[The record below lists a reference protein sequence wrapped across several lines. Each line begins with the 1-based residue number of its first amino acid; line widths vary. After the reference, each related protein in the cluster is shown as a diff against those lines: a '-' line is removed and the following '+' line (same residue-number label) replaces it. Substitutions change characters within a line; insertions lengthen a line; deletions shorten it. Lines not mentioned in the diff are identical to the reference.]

1 MRIAPWLRPDLSRL
15 SARERRILAVGGAL
29 GAVLFVLAVVL
40 PLERAVAALERRVAH
55 QRAELAWMRRV
66 APELAAAG
74 PPRANGTLPL
84 IVVIDQS
91 ARRAGL
97 AEALAGSA
105 PQGPDTL
112 QVRLQR
118 APFDGL
124 IAWLARLEQRDGVQV
139 QAARI
144 QAAEGAGLVDA
155 TLTLKRP

>member
-1 MRIAPWLRPDLSRL
+1 MRIAAWPKPDLSRL
-15 SARERRILAVGGAL
+15 SPRERRILALGGAIA
-29 GAVLFVLAVVL
+29 AVLFVLAVVL
-40 PLERAVAALERRVAH
+40 PLEHSVAALHRRVAH

-74 PPRANGTLPL
+74 PPSANGTLPL

-97 AEALAGSA
+97 AGALAGSA

-118 APFDGL
+118 APFDAL
-124 IAWLARLEQRDGVQV
+124 IAWLARLEQQDGVQV

-155 TLTLKRP
+155 ALTLKRP